1 MALTEVE
8 VVAIVAMVDTAVA
21 MEANLAEVTKEAV
34 AVDKATA
41 IEEVDKATAIEELW
55 P

>member
-1 MALTEVE
+1 ME
-8 VVAIVAMVDTAVA
+8 VVAIVAVVDTAVA

-34 AVDKATA
+34 AVDT
-41 IEEVDKATAIEELW
+41 ATAIEELW